1 MDNEYINFILHLSLL
16 ISSKKSI
23 IKVLTQRIDFYLLSA
38 TCIPNRQIIF
48 IILFSLFLI
57 NPILFS
63 CQQESRFFLHFP
75 SLFHFFN
82 IQIQPGLNLFFNLQ
96 NSFSLYIH
104 PIPKQ
109 NERNYPCHR
118 RLWSVRKTGLQ
129 TPLWEERIHCILSS
143 PHFSITLK

>member
-1 MDNEYINFILHLSLL
+1 MDNEYIDFIFHLSLL

-23 IKVLTQRIDFYLLSA
+23 IKVLTQRIEFYLLLSIY
-38 TCIPNRQIIF
+38 IPNKQIMF

-57 NPILFS
+57 NSILFS
-63 CQQESRFFLHFP
+63 CQQKSRFFLHFP
-75 SLFHFFN
+75 SFFTFFN

-96 NSFSLYIH
+96 NSFSLSMH

-109 NERNYPCHR
+109 NERNYPCHWR
-118 RLWSVRKTGLQ
+118 FWSIRKTSLQ
-129 TPLWEERIHCILSS
+129 TPLWEERIHCILTS